1 MPDDK
6 LFFSKL
12 VTKDLST
19 VDSSRRLFEGILTVE
34 MKDRQGEITIRDEL
48 LKVLPIWIARG
59 GPITDTHSNRVVG
72 QGINFGSTTVK
83 DSNGHDLP
91 AISITGEIFRDYE
104 LDNEI
109 WNAIKSGKY
118 KGLSFGGATKTN
130 RTPITQ
136 SDGSIAYSLKDLE
149 QYEVAVCEEPA
160 VPLALITQHNNIA
173 KALAG
178 NVKDRGDGT
187 MCIRCDKFK
196 CYVEKDSLV
205 KIEDDEDDDTQ
216 VTVLDEWKNETHP
229 DKNGK
234 TEGIRTTKGD
244 DTFSDV
250 TDVNTPQKDEDSEAL
265 ENNRGEPQENG
276 ATYHGTDKG
285 RKVNYRDP
293 NPTEL
298 DPSKI
303 MDNAE
308 TAGKQIQSFEKGRSV
323 DDSAEYAEVQHS
335 HVDDKPGT
343 PKIKDEKAMDV
354 DDKELLDDAGLEE
367 EKKEDVNNPGSSEYD
382 QTNEA
387 GEKVNRFGRKIPNVM
402 SKKPSNEPEAKPQG
416 RLTSPVKVR
425 TGQTVAE
432 SRAERGEKAPGMSDS
447 ALRARQT
454 RANQP
459 KVGGKKIKPGPTV
472 THDHKTGMTTIDNS
486 TSRGG
491 AQGVMTIPTER
502 YISNF
507 TSKSLDILTSIL
519 KIKIGPVTTE
529 ARRGLIQDTKI
540 PGTTGNQNKLGQE
553 AAYIREGTKI
563 KPTGSDSKFTDADVE
578 AMKAQLEQLKSDYNT
593 DSVVREYTED
603 EKMKKENLE
612 KDSTSNNH
620 YVEVS
625 HGGNAGREPGETC
638 DTNESTSI
646 HNVNQPK
653 HVNEPTNEEG
663 AKGLQKEADLDKPKK
678 FTGTCNRLA
687 GEETHP
693 IITQNKKNEDPCWEG
708 YEALGMKDQG
718 GKKVPNCVKKAG
730 DDKRPLNKPMRDDGN
745 KKFKVYVRDPSSG
758 NIVTVRFG
766 DPNMEIKRDSP
777 ERRSSFRARHK
788 CSEQKDI
795 TSAAYWSCKMWEK
808 SSSVSDNINKT
819 NAELWLEKNDRAM
832 TANNAEDGVNGK
844 MRLDND
850 EPAEVFEEDD
860 VKKDTSI
867 ADPGSGSGGVRSGAS
882 YDNAQQDTGAKD
894 NPRQVVEEH
903 YTGEEDSVTGTDNEK
918 KYNKSLL
925 KLNSMLFHIKTQL

>member
-160 VPLALITQHNNIA
+160 VPLALITQHNDIA

-250 TDVNTPQKDEDSEAL
+250 TDVNTPQKDEDSEGL

-308 TAGKQIQSFEKGRSV
+308 RAGKEVQSFEKGRSV

-343 PKIKDEKAMDV
+343 PKIKIAPALIAGAGRAANVIGASSSVETAMDV

-491 AQGVMTIPTER
+491 AQGVMTIPTDR

-507 TSKSLDILTSIL
+507 TSKSLDLLTSIL
-519 KIKIGPVTTE
+519 KIKIGPVTAE

-678 FTGTCNRLA
+678 FTGTCTRLA

-693 IITQNKKNEDPCWEG
+693 IITQNK
-708 YEALGMKDQG
+708 
-718 GKKVPNCVKKAG
+718 
-730 DDKRPLNKPMRDDGN
+730 
-745 KKFKVYVRDPSSG
+745 
-758 NIVTVRFG
+758 
-766 DPNMEIKRDSP
+766 
-777 ERRSSFRARHK
+777 
-788 CSEQKDI
+788 
-795 TSAAYWSCKMWEK
+795 
-808 SSSVSDNINKT
+808 
-819 NAELWLEKNDRAM
+819 KNDRAM

-903 YTGEEDSVTGTDNEK
+903 YTGEEDNVTGTDNEK

-925 KLNSMLFHIKTQL
+925 KLNSILFHIKRQL